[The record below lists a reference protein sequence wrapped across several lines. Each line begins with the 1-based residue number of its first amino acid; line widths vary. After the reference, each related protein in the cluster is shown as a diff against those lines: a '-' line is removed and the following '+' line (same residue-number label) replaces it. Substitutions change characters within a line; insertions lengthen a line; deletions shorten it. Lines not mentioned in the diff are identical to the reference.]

1 MFWNKPD
8 LQKTINELKEIIKA
22 KDRRI
27 EQLVSSVEKVRA
39 IKQKQDLAYQRAISK
54 LSIKNKELQQRFDSM
69 HQSLT
74 NRINEIKENKPK

>member
-54 LSIKNKELQQRFDSM
+54 LSIKNKELQQRVDSM